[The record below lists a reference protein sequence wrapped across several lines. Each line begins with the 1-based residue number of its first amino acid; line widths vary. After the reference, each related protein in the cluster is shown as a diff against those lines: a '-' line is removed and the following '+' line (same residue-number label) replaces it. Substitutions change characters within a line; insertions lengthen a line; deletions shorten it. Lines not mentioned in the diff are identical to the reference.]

1 MKLPGIHLLFLIAI
15 LFVCMKSNAQ
25 SVRNYDADWKA
36 VAEKA
41 DSGLPQSALEIVKKI
56 YAKAKTEHQEAQL
69 IKALIYMSM
78 LQQQTNEN
86 NEQKSIS
93 AIETEIKG
101 SNEVTTAL
109 LKSYLAG
116 IYQQYFNRNRYK
128 LYDRTNTINFEKTD
142 PGTWT
147 ADDFTKEISKLYLES
162 VAPEKLLQQAKLEP
176 YDALIT
182 KGNMRNLRPTLYDLL
197 AFRALDYFKSPERTI
212 TQPAYKFEIDQPEA
226 FAPAATFANSVFQT
240 RDSLSLSFKAL
251 QLYQKLIRFHL
262 KDRNP
267 EALIDADISRLQFM
281 YQQSVNPN
289 KERFYYAALEKI
301 ATKYEQISAAAQAK
315 FLMAQWHYEQANL
328 PANKHNPDDKHT
340 SAAIAIL
347 EKIPNAKNNS
357 EGSANAWNL
366 LLQIQQPEFNFQLE
380 KVNIPN
386 RPFRLFVKYKNVP
399 VVHLRILRATKALK
413 DAVRNGEEKY
423 WKLFAAASP
432 IKAWEQALP
441 AASDCRQHSAE
452 IKVDGLPSGEYYII
466 TSLNEDFN
474 SDKNILAFQLT
485 YISNI
490 SYVNNKDDFF
500 VLDRNSGQPLANAA
514 ITVWNRQYNYGTR
527 KNNNTEVAHFTTNK
541 DGYFQFIRKAD
552 ENPGLTTG
560 YNYLIDIR
568 YNGERFFMDDNNYG
582 YYYYND
588 YTPRAQKKSTRI
600 FFFTDRSLYRPGQ
613 TVYFKGIAVRY
624 DPDKKNSS
632 VLADY
637 KTTVTLYDANQQKI
651 TDLPVSSNS
660 FGSFSSSFHLPEGGL
675 NGSFSI
681 GTTEGSTAFRVE
693 EYKRPKFFVDFEKM
707 KGTYK
712 LNDTI
717 AVVGFAKAY
726 AGNNLDGASVKYR
739 VVRQARFPYPWIFS
753 RYWWPM
759 NQQQMEIA
767 HGAITTDANGTFTIH
782 FDALPDRSIDP
793 KMEPVFDYRVYADV
807 TDINGEVR
815 SGEQTLSIGYKSLLI
830 NADIPQRIQIDTET
844 KLHIRTQN
852 MAGIVEPAT
861 INVTLIK
868 LKPEQ
873 RLLRKRYWEQP
884 DQFILTKEEY
894 VKNFPNDI
902 YKNEDQPASWPKTLT
917 AFTQK
922 TTTDSSGIVVL
933 RQAVPESGYYAIEI
947 TAKDK
952 EGKEVKDI
960 RYAEFNESKQEQSA
974 YPQYLWTNGPTP
986 IEPGEKTTIGVSS
999 AATDVFLVQGLTK
1012 DKTQYTFSAL
1022 NNTTRNFEFGASEAD
1037 RGGYAVHYMFVKNN
1051 RVYIS
1056 DHTIYVPWT
1065 NKALTIEYGIFRDKT
1080 LPGSEEKWSV
1090 TIRGYKGE
1098 KVAAE
1103 LLASMYDASLD
1114 QFYPHQWSIP
1124 GLWPNHYNYN
1134 NWNSGENFTAISAR
1148 ANSTLHFIYNTFDKR
1163 YDELV
1168 LPNPLD
1174 RRLGYLY
1181 GAAAP
1186 MALEGKA
1193 AGIQVRG
1200 NASLDEVVVV
1210 GYGTQKKRAITGAVT
1225 SLGMAAP
1232 APAMDAME
1240 ANTDI
1245 PSHTAAPT
1253 AIQPRKNFNETAF
1266 FLPDLK
1272 TDKDGT
1278 IRFSFTIPEA
1288 LTRWKFQALAHT
1300 KELAFGYTSKEI
1312 VTQKELMVQPNTPR
1326 FLREGD
1332 RMEFSSKVVNLSSK
1346 EITGIAMLQLFDAA
1360 TNEPIDGWFK
1370 NVIPQQYFTIAAGQS
1385 QQVQF
1390 PIEVPYQFSKAITW
1404 RITATV
1410 PNEKAN
1416 TVALSDGEENMLPVL
1431 TNRMLVTESLPLSM
1445 RGNGSKKFSFDKLLK
1460 SGQSETL
1467 TNQSLTVEYTSN
1479 PAWYAVQALPYMM
1492 EYPYECAEQTWNRYY
1507 ANSLATLIANS
1518 SPKIKQVFD
1527 TWKTQDTAALL
1538 SNLQK
1543 NQELKA
1549 ILLEETPWV
1558 LQAKNEEQQKKNL
1571 ALLFDLVR
1579 MSGEL
1584 NRAYEKLS
1592 QLQSPNGG
1600 FVWFKGGRDDQYMT
1614 QYIVTG
1620 IGHLK
1625 KLNAIEPSQ
1634 TQKLNTIVNKALPYL
1649 DARIKDTYDD
1659 LIKNKIDLNEYVPSY
1674 YVIQY
1679 LYMRSFFNNNK
1690 IAANAQKAVGYF
1702 MERTAKTWVKTNK
1715 YMQGMAALALYR
1727 SGDKSTAGNILKSLK
1742 ETSVN
1747 NEELGRYYKDT
1758 YSSWWWYEA
1767 PIERQSL
1774 IIEAFEEIA
1783 ADHTTADD
1791 LRTWLLKNK
1800 QTNNWESTK
1809 ATAEACYALL
1819 LKGTQW
1825 LTVAPDVTVDLGGLK
1840 VTSQLEKTEAGT
1852 GYMKK
1857 TIPGEKVRSSMGNVT
1872 VTVDQ
1877 PNTGPK
1883 QSNTLPTWGSLYWQ
1897 YFEDLDKITTAETPL
1912 KLSKKL
1918 FIETNSDRGPVLTPV
1933 AEGSSIKVGDKIKVR
1948 VELRVDRDMEYV
1960 HMKDMRASSFEPANV
1975 LSSYKWQGGLGYYES
1990 TKDASTNFFF
2000 SYLPKG
2006 TYVFEYT
2013 LFATLAGNFS
2023 NGITSI
2029 QCMYAPEFTAHSEGV
2044 RVTVAK

>member
-1 MKLPGIHLLFLIAI
+1 MAI
-15 LFVCMKSNAQ
+15 LFTCMKSNAQ
-25 SVRNYDADWKA
+25 SVKNYEADWK
-36 VAEKA
+36 VVMDTIEK
-41 DSGLPQSALEIVKKI
+41 GQNRSATAIVKKI
-56 YAKAKTEHQEAQL
+56 YAKAKADRQEAQV
-69 IKALIYMSM
+69 IKALLYMNY
-78 LQQQTNEN
+78 LQESNNEN
-86 NEQKSIS
+86 SELKGIS
-93 AIETEIKG
+93 SIETEIKE
-101 SNEVTTAL
+101 SSEVVTAL
-109 LKSYLAG
+109 LKSYQAS
-116 IYQQYFNRNRYK
+116 IYQQYFNWNRHKFYN
-128 LYDRTNTINFEKTD
+128 RTNTVNFEKTD
-142 PGTWT
+142 PETWT
-147 ADDFTKEISKLYLES
+147 ADDFTKVISNLYLES
-162 VAPEKLLQQAKLEP
+162 VAPEKLLQQTRLEP

-182 KGNMRNLRPTLYDLL
+182 KGNVRNLRPTLYDLL
-197 AFRALDYFKSPERTI
+197 AFRALDYFKNPERTI
-212 TQPAYKFEIDQPEA
+212 TQPAYKFEIDQPDA

-240 RDSLSLSFKAL
+240 RDSLSLSFRAL
-251 QLYQKLIRFHL
+251 QLYQKLIRLHL
-262 KDRNP
+262 KDKSP
-267 EALIDADISRLQFM
+267 EALIDADISRLEFM
-281 YQQSVNPN
+281 HQQAVSPD
-289 KERFYYAALEKI
+289 KDALYYAGLEKI
-301 ATKYEQISAAAQAK
+301 VQKYGQLPAMDQAR
-315 FLMAQWHYEQANL
+315 FLMAQWQYEQSNL
-328 PANKHNPDDKHT
+328 PGNKQNPDDKHIIT
-340 SAAIAIL
+340 ATIIL
-347 EKIPNAKNNS
+347 EKITNQRNS
-357 EGSANAWNL
+357 NEGSVNARNL
-366 LLQIQQPEFNFQLE
+366 LQEIREPESSFHLE
-380 KVNIPN
+380 KVNLPDQ
-386 RPFRLFVKYKNVP
+386 PFRILVTYKNTP
-399 VVHLRILRATKALK
+399 TIFLRIIPATSELKA
-413 DAVRNGEEKY
+413 AVADRDGKEKY
-423 WKLFAAASP
+423 WKLFTKAAP
-432 IKAWEQALP
+432 IRSWEQALP
-441 AASDCRQHSAE
+441 AANDYREHRAE
-452 IKVDGLPSGEYYII
+452 IKADGLPNGEYYII
-466 TSLNEDFN
+466 TSLNKDFD
-474 SDKNILAFQLT
+474 SSKNILALQLT

-490 SYVNNKDDFF
+490 SYVNNKTDFF
-500 VLDRNSGQPLANAA
+500 VLNRNTGQPLNNA
-514 ITVWNRQYNYGTR
+514 TVTIWKKDYDYKTRSYLNKKISTASTDQNGYFTFSGTTD
-527 KNNNTEVAHFTTNK
+527 NNNIKSGN
-541 DGYFQFIRKAD
+541 
-552 ENPGLTTG
+552 
-560 YNYLIDIR
+560 NYLLDIM
-568 YNGERFFMDDNNYG
+568 YQKERFFMDDNNYG
-582 YYYYND
+582 YYYNNYSA
-588 YTPRAQKKSTRI
+588 PAQKKNTKI
-600 FFFTDRSLYRPGQ
+600 FFFTDKSLYRPGQ
-613 TVYFKGIAVRY
+613 TVYFKGIAVNT
-624 DPDKKNSS
+624 DPAKKNSS
-632 VLADY
+632 VLARY
-637 KTTVTLYDANQQKI
+637 KTMVTLYDANHQKVA
-651 TDLPVSSNS
+651 DLPVTSNA
-660 FGSFSSSFHLPEGGL
+660 FGSFSGSFHLPEGGL
-675 NGSFSI
+675 NGGFSI
-681 GTTEGSTAFRVE
+681 ATTEGSSSFRVE

-712 LNDTI
+712 LNDSIT
-717 AVVGFAKAY
+717 VKGLAKAY
-726 AGNNLDGASVKYR
+726 AGNDLDGATVKYR
-739 VVRQARFPYPWIFS
+739 VVRQARFPYPWIF
-753 RYWWPM
+753 RGYWWLM
-759 NQQQMEIA
+759 NREQMEIA
-767 HGAITTDANGTFTIH
+767 HGTATTNADGKFIIR
-782 FDALPDRSIDP
+782 FDAIPDRSIDP
-793 KMEPVFDYRVYADV
+793 KMEPVFDYQVYTDV

-815 SGEQTLSIGYKSLLI
+815 SGEQSVSVGYKSLLI
-830 NADIPQRIQIDTET
+830 TAEIPQRIPIEATT
-844 KLHIRTQN
+844 NLHISTQN
-852 MAGIVEPAT
+852 MAGTFEQAT
-861 INVTLIK
+861 INVTLTK

-884 DQFILTKEEY
+884 DQFTMTKEEY
-894 VKNFPNDI
+894 IKNFPNDI
-902 YKNEDQPASWPKTLT
+902 YKDEDQFASWAKTQ
-917 AFTQK
+917 TQLIQK
-922 TTTDSSGIVVL
+922 ATTDSTGRVEVK
-933 RQAVPESGYYAIEI
+933 QAIPETGVYAIEI

-952 EGKEVKDI
+952 DGKEVKDI
-960 RYAEFNESKQEQSA
+960 HYAEFYESKQKQKA
-974 YPQYLWTNGPTP
+974 YPQYLWASIPKP
-986 IEPGEKTTIGVSS
+986 IEPGEKTTIEIGST
-999 AATDVFLVQGLTK
+999 APDVFLVQGLTK

-1022 NNTTRNFEFGASEAD
+1022 NNTTRNFEFGATGAD
-1037 RGGYAVHYMFVKNN
+1037 RGGYVVNYMFVKNN
-1051 RVYIS
+1051 RVF
-1056 DHTIYVPWT
+1056 TINQTIAVPWT
-1065 NKALTIEYGIFRDKT
+1065 NKELKVEYGTFRDKT
-1080 LPGSEEKWSV
+1080 LPGAEEKWSV

-1114 QFYPHQWSIP
+1114 QFYPHQWRIP
-1124 GLWPNHYNYN
+1124 GLWPNRYNYN
-1134 NWNSGENFTAISAR
+1134 NWSSGSNFSITR
-1148 ANSTLHFIYNTFDKR
+1148 AHTSSTLHSEYKNFDKR

-1168 LPNPLD
+1168 SQNPFI
-1174 RRLGYLY
+1174 RRAILY
-1181 GAAAP
+1181 GAVASLP
-1186 MALEGKA
+1186 LEGKA
-1193 AGIQVRG
+1193 AGIQLRDNSSV
-1200 NASLDEVVVV
+1200 NEVVVV
-1210 GYGTQKKRAITGAVT
+1210 GYGTQNKRAITGAVT
-1225 SLGMAAP
+1225 SLGMAVP
-1232 APAMDAME
+1232 TLAMDAME

-1245 PSHTAAPT
+1245 PSNIAAPT

-1266 FLPDLK
+1266 FLPNLT

-1278 IRFSFTIPEA
+1278 IRFSFTMPEA

-1312 VTQKELMVQPNTPR
+1312 VTQKELMVQPNAPR

-1332 RMEFSSKVVNLSSK
+1332 KMEFSSKVVNLSSK
-1346 EITGIAMLQLFDAA
+1346 EITGIATLQLFDAA

-1431 TNRMLVTESLPLSM
+1431 TNRMLVTESLPLAM
-1445 RGNGSKKFSFDKLLK
+1445 RGNGSKKFTFDKLLK

-1543 NQELKA
+1543 NQELKSV
-1549 ILLEETPWV
+1549 LLEETPWV
-1558 LQAKNEEQQKKNL
+1558 LQAKTEAQQKKNL
-1571 ALLFDLVR
+1571 ALLFDLMR

-1614 QYIVTG
+1614 QYIITG

-1634 TQKLNTIVNKALPYL
+1634 IQKSNTIVNKALPYL

-1659 LIKNKIDLNEYVPSY
+1659 LIKNKIDLNGYIPSY

-1679 LYMRSFFNNNK
+1679 LYMRSFFSNNK

-1702 MERTAKTWVKTNK
+1702 MERAAKTWVKTNK

-1747 NEELGRYYKDT
+1747 NEELGSYYKDT
-1758 YSSWWWYEA
+1758 YRSWWWYEA

-1783 ADHTTADD
+1783 ADHKTADD

-1819 LKGTQW
+1819 LQGTLW
-1825 LTVAPDVTVDLGGLK
+1825 LTVTPDVTIDLGGLK

-1857 TIPGEKVRSSMGNVT
+1857 TIPGEKVRPSMGNVT

-1877 PNTGPK
+1877 PSAGPK

-1933 AEGSSIKVGDKIKVR
+1933 AEGNPIKVGDKIKVR

-1960 HMKDMRASSFEPANV
+1960 HMKDMRASSFEPVNV

-2023 NGITSI
+2023 NGITTI

-2044 RVTVAK
+2044 RVTVTK